1 MPAFVVPD
9 PYRRL
14 GHRAYTAPTPRD
26 ERPVNEPA
34 PAPTPAPLTGHDPVP
49 EAATRS
55 GRLRERTDE
64 LELFISGLLAFALL
78 AVPGYLFDA
87 WARSSLHTEG
97 MYFQMLW
104 FGFSIS
110 VGMCYVLA
118 VALIIH
124 LTVRGYWIGLIGL
137 KSHFPGG
144 IDWDRLPRMG
154 AVTRAFLQARDGGL
168 DGSIER
174 ADRLATMLFSTTLLA
189 VQTLA
194 GTLVLAVLTLGLAMV
209 IGAPSGG
216 SDDIAMLVLCTVL
229 AAMLALAIIP
239 GMLEKAIARRRV
251 RGQPHERPQRLLQ
264 GLLAALQ
271 RVPLLRL
278 MQTMQLTMQSNLRS
292 RSFMAAYLFAVLVAM
307 LLAAVQ
313 VMGSLKF
320 SLFNRYQVVTEAAVE
335 HGMLSA
341 HYESMRSPHDLLLP
355 YPMIPSDTISGSR
368 LRVFIPHRPQRDN
381 PLARRHCTALPEAR
395 NEATGQQAAD
405 AAVECLSRLWQV
417 ELDGAPVDLHDFVPM
432 ERRDLDMRGLVGY
445 LPTAGL
451 APGRHDLDLVWN
463 ATGGERGAGRRRAF
477 RIPFWYAPDP

>member
-1 MPAFVVPD
+1 MNESPLVESRVPVAEVD
-9 PYRRL
+9 
-14 GHRAYTAPTPRD
+14 
-26 ERPVNEPA
+26 PA
-34 PAPTPAPLTGHDPVP
+34 P
-49 EAATRS
+49 EATARF

-97 MYFQMLW
+97 MYFQVLW

-118 VALIIH
+118 VALIAH

-137 KSHFPGG
+137 KSHFPKG
-144 IDWDRLPRMG
+144 IDWERLQHMG
-154 AVTRAFLQARDGGL
+154 PVSRAFLKARDGGL

-174 ADRLATMLFSTTLLA
+174 ADRLATLLFSTTLLA

-194 GTLVLAVLTLGLAMV
+194 GTLVVAVLTLCAAMAISALAG
-209 IGAPSGG
+209 GAERVGMTVV
-216 SDDIAMLVLCTVL
+216 ATVL
-229 AAMLALAIIP
+229 TSLFALALVPAV
-239 GMLEKAIARRRV
+239 LERAIARRQR
-251 RGQPHERPQRLLQ
+251 RGQSSDRQQRW
-264 GLLAALQ
+264 LQ
-271 RVPLLRL
+271 RFLGAMQRIPLLRL
-278 MQTMQLTMQSNLRS
+278 MQAMQLTLQSNLRS
-292 RSFMAAYLFAVLVAM
+292 RSFMVAYLLAVMVAM
-307 LLAAVQ
+307 VLGGVQ
-313 VMGSLKF
+313 VLGSLKF
-320 SLFNRYQVVTEAAVE
+320 SLFNRYQVMTDEAVE

-341 HYESMRSPHDLLLP
+341 HYESLRSAHDQLLP

-381 PLARRHCTALPEAR
+381 PLARQHCTALPGAR
-395 NEATGQQAAD
+395 NEATGMQAAN

-417 ELDGAPVDLHDFVPM
+417 QLDGTPVDLHDFVPM

-451 APGRHDLDLVWN
+451 TPGRHDLSLVWN
-463 ATGGERGAGRRRAF
+463 AEGGTRGGDRRREF

>member
-1 MPAFVVPD
+1 M
-9 PYRRL
+9 
-14 GHRAYTAPTPRD
+14 D
-26 ERPVNEPA
+26 ERTVNESPLAESRAPVAEVDPA
-34 PAPTPAPLTGHDPVP
+34 P
-49 EAATRS
+49 EATARF

-97 MYFQMLW
+97 MYFQVLW

-118 VALIIH
+118 VALIAH

-137 KSHFPGG
+137 KSHFPKG
-144 IDWDRLPRMG
+144 IDWERLQHMG
-154 AVTRAFLQARDGGL
+154 PVSRAFLKARDGGL

-174 ADRLATMLFSTTLLA
+174 ADRLATLLFSTTLLA

-194 GTLVLAVLTLGLAMV
+194 GTLVVAVLTLCAAMAISALAG
-209 IGAPSGG
+209 GAERVGMTVV
-216 SDDIAMLVLCTVL
+216 ATVL
-229 AAMLALAIIP
+229 TSLFALALVPAV
-239 GMLEKAIARRRV
+239 LERAIARRQR
-251 RGQPHERPQRLLQ
+251 RGQSSDRQQRW
-264 GLLAALQ
+264 LQ
-271 RVPLLRL
+271 RFLGAMQRIPLLRL
-278 MQTMQLTMQSNLRS
+278 MQAMQLTLQSNLRS
-292 RSFMAAYLFAVLVAM
+292 RSFMVAYLLAVMVAM
-307 LLAAVQ
+307 VLGGVQ
-313 VMGSLKF
+313 VLGSLKF
-320 SLFNRYQVVTEAAVE
+320 SLFNRYQVMTDEAVE

-341 HYESMRSPHDLLLP
+341 HYESLRSAHDQLLP

-381 PLARRHCTALPEAR
+381 PLARQHCTALPGAR
-395 NEATGQQAAD
+395 NEATGMQAAN

-417 ELDGAPVDLHDFVPM
+417 QLDGTPVDLHDFMPM

-451 APGRHDLDLVWN
+451 TPGRHDLSLVWN
-463 ATGGERGAGRRRAF
+463 AEGGTRGGDRRREF

>member
-1 MPAFVVPD
+1 MNESPLAES
-9 PYRRL
+9 
-14 GHRAYTAPTPRD
+14 RA
-26 ERPVNEPA
+26 PVAEVDPA
-34 PAPTPAPLTGHDPVP
+34 P
-49 EAATRS
+49 EATARF

-97 MYFQMLW
+97 MYFQVLW

-118 VALIIH
+118 VALIAH

-137 KSHFPGG
+137 KSHFPKG
-144 IDWDRLPRMG
+144 IDWERLQQMG
-154 AVTRAFLQARDGGL
+154 PVSRAFLKARDGGL

-174 ADRLATMLFSTTLLA
+174 ADRLATLLFSTTLLA

-194 GTLVLAVLTLGLAMV
+194 GTLVVAVLTLCAAMAISALAG
-209 IGAPSGG
+209 GAERVGMTVV
-216 SDDIAMLVLCTVL
+216 ATVL
-229 AAMLALAIIP
+229 SSLFALALVPAV
-239 GMLEKAIARRRV
+239 LERVIARRQR
-251 RGQPHERPQRLLQ
+251 RGQSSDRQQRWLQ
-264 GLLAALQ
+264 CFLGAMQ

-278 MQTMQLTMQSNLRS
+278 MQAMQLTLQSNLRS
-292 RSFMAAYLFAVLVAM
+292 RSFMAAYLLAVMVAM
-307 LLAAVQ
+307 VLGGVQ
-313 VMGSLKF
+313 VLGSLKF
-320 SLFNRYQVVTEAAVE
+320 SLFNRYQVMTDEAVE

-341 HYESMRSPHDLLLP
+341 HYESLRSAHDQLLP

-381 PLARRHCTALPEAR
+381 PLARQRCTALPGAR
-395 NEATGQQAAD
+395 NEATGMQAAN

-417 ELDGAPVDLHDFVPM
+417 QLDGTPVDLHDFMPM

-451 APGRHDLDLVWN
+451 APGRHDLSLVWN
-463 ATGGERGAGRRRAF
+463 AEGGTRGGDRRREF

>member
-1 MPAFVVPD
+1 M
-9 PYRRL
+9 
-14 GHRAYTAPTPRD
+14 
-26 ERPVNEPA
+26 NESA
-34 PAPTPAPLTGHDPVP
+34 PAPQPAPLAGHDPIP
-49 EAATRS
+49 EATAHPHRV
-55 GRLRERTDE
+55 RDRTDE

-137 KSHFPGG
+137 RSHFPDG
-144 IDWDRLPRMG
+144 IDWARLPRMG

-194 GTLVLAVLTLGLAMV
+194 GTLVLAVLTLGVSMV
-209 IGAPSGG
+209 IGALSGG
-216 SDDIAMLVLCTVL
+216 ADHVAMLALCSVL
-229 AAMLALAIIP
+229 AAMLALAVAP
-239 GMLEKAIARRRV
+239 GILEKIVARRRA
-251 RGQPHERPQRLLQ
+251 RGQPHERPQRLLE
-264 GLLAALQ
+264 GMLAALQ

-278 MQTMQLTMQSNLRS
+278 MQAMQLTMQSNLRS

-313 VMGSLKF
+313 VMASLKF
-320 SLFNRYQVVTEAAVE
+320 SLFNRYQIVTEAAVE

-341 HYESMRSPHDLLLP
+341 HYESMRSAHDQLLP
-355 YPMIPSDTISGSR
+355 YPMIPSDTISGAQ

-381 PLARRHCTALPEAR
+381 PLARQHCTALPDAR
-395 NEATGQQAAD
+395 NEAAGQQAAN

-417 ELDGAPVDLHDFVPM
+417 KLDGTPVDVQGFVPM

-445 LPTAGL
+445 LPTRGL
-451 APGRHDLDLVWN
+451 APGRHDLELVWN
-463 ATGGERGAGRRRAF
+463 ATGGERGGGRRRTF

>member
-1 MPAFVVPD
+1 MNESPLAES
-9 PYRRL
+9 
-14 GHRAYTAPTPRD
+14 RA
-26 ERPVNEPA
+26 PVAEVDPA
-34 PAPTPAPLTGHDPVP
+34 P
-49 EAATRS
+49 EATARF

-97 MYFQMLW
+97 MYFQVLW

-118 VALIIH
+118 VALIAH

-137 KSHFPGG
+137 KSHFPKG
-144 IDWDRLPRMG
+144 IDWERLQQMG
-154 AVTRAFLQARDGGL
+154 PVSRAFLKARDGGL

-174 ADRLATMLFSTTLLA
+174 ADRLATLLFSTTLLA

-194 GTLVLAVLTLGLAMV
+194 GTLVVAVLTLCAAMAISALAG
-209 IGAPSGG
+209 GAERVGMTVV
-216 SDDIAMLVLCTVL
+216 ATVL
-229 AAMLALAIIP
+229 TSLFALALVPAV
-239 GMLEKAIARRRV
+239 LERVIARRQR
-251 RGQPHERPQRLLQ
+251 RGQSSDRQQRW
-264 GLLAALQ
+264 LQ
-271 RVPLLRL
+271 RFLGAMQRIPLLRL
-278 MQTMQLTMQSNLRS
+278 MQAMQLTLQSNLRS
-292 RSFMAAYLFAVLVAM
+292 RSFMVAYLLAVMVAM
-307 LLAAVQ
+307 VLGGVQ
-313 VMGSLKF
+313 VLGSLKF
-320 SLFNRYQVVTEAAVE
+320 SLFNRYQVMTDEAVE

-341 HYESMRSPHDLLLP
+341 HYESLRSAHDQLLP

-381 PLARRHCTALPEAR
+381 PLARQHCTALPGAR
-395 NEATGQQAAD
+395 NEATGMQAAN

-417 ELDGAPVDLHDFVPM
+417 QLDGTPVDLHDFMPM

-451 APGRHDLDLVWN
+451 TPGRHDLSLVWN
-463 ATGGERGAGRRRAF
+463 AEGGTRGGDRRREF

>member
-1 MPAFVVPD
+1 MNELPVAESHVPVAD
-9 PYRRL
+9 R
-14 GHRAYTAPTPRD
+14 
-26 ERPVNEPA
+26 EP
-34 PAPTPAPLTGHDPVP
+34 GP
-49 EAATRS
+49 EASTRF

-97 MYFQMLW
+97 MYFQVLW

-118 VALIIH
+118 VALIAH

-137 KSHFPGG
+137 KSHFPKG
-144 IDWDRLPRMG
+144 IDWERLPQMG
-154 AVTRAFLQARDGGL
+154 PVSRAFLKARDGGL

-194 GTLVLAVLTLGLAMV
+194 GTLVMAVLTLCVAMAISALA
-209 IGAPSGG
+209 GG
-216 SDDIAMLVLCTVL
+216 SDRVAMIVVGTVL
-229 AAMLALAIIP
+229 ASLLVLALVPAL
-239 GMLEKAIARRRV
+239 LERVIARRQR
-251 RGQPHERPQRLLQ
+251 RDQPYD
-264 GLLAALQ
+264 GLQ
-271 RVPLLRL
+271 RWLQRFLAGLQRIPLLRL
-278 MQTMQLTMQSNLRS
+278 MQTMQLTLQSNLRS
-292 RSFMAAYLFAVLVAM
+292 RSFMAVY
-307 LLAAVQ
+307 LLAVMLAMVLGGVQ
-313 VMGSLKF
+313 VLGSVKF
-320 SLFNRYQVVTEAAVE
+320 SLFNRYQVMTDEAVE

-341 HYESMRSPHDLLLP
+341 HYESMRSAHDQLLP

-381 PLARRHCTALPEAR
+381 PLARQHCTALPAAR
-395 NEATGQQAAD
+395 NEATGAKAAS
-405 AAVECLSRLWQV
+405 AAVECLSRLWRVQ
-417 ELDGAPVDLHDFVPM
+417 LDGTPVDLHDFMPM

-445 LPTAGL
+445 LPMATL
-451 APGRHDLDLVWN
+451 APGRHDLSLVWN
-463 ATGGERGAGRRRAF
+463 AEGGERGPERRREY

>member
-1 MPAFVVPD
+1 M
-9 PYRRL
+9 
-14 GHRAYTAPTPRD
+14 D
-26 ERPVNEPA
+26 ERTVNESPLAESRAPVAEVDPA
-34 PAPTPAPLTGHDPVP
+34 P
-49 EAATRS
+49 EATARF

-97 MYFQMLW
+97 MYFQVLW

-118 VALIIH
+118 VALIAH

-137 KSHFPGG
+137 KSHFPKG
-144 IDWDRLPRMG
+144 IDWERLQHMG
-154 AVTRAFLQARDGGL
+154 PVSRAFLKARDGGL

-174 ADRLATMLFSTTLLA
+174 ADRLATLLFSTTLLA

-194 GTLVLAVLTLGLAMV
+194 GTLVVAVLTLCAAMAISALAG
-209 IGAPSGG
+209 GAERVGMTVV
-216 SDDIAMLVLCTVL
+216 ATVL
-229 AAMLALAIIP
+229 TSLFALALVPAV
-239 GMLEKAIARRRV
+239 LERVIARRQR
-251 RGQPHERPQRLLQ
+251 RGQSSDRQQRW
-264 GLLAALQ
+264 LQ
-271 RVPLLRL
+271 RFLGAMQRIPLLRL
-278 MQTMQLTMQSNLRS
+278 MQAMQLTLQSNLRS
-292 RSFMAAYLFAVLVAM
+292 RSFMVAYLLAVMVAM
-307 LLAAVQ
+307 VLGGVQ
-313 VMGSLKF
+313 VLGSLKF
-320 SLFNRYQVVTEAAVE
+320 SLFNRYQVMTDEAVE

-341 HYESMRSPHDLLLP
+341 HYESLRSAHDQLLP

-381 PLARRHCTALPEAR
+381 PLARQHCTALPGAR
-395 NEATGQQAAD
+395 NEATGMQAAN

-417 ELDGAPVDLHDFVPM
+417 QLDGTPVDLHDFMPM

-451 APGRHDLDLVWN
+451 TPGRHDLSLVWN
-463 ATGGERGAGRRRAF
+463 AEGGTRGGDRRREF

>member
-1 MPAFVVPD
+1 M
-9 PYRRL
+9 
-14 GHRAYTAPTPRD
+14 D
-26 ERPVNEPA
+26 ERTVNESPLAESRAPVAEVDPA
-34 PAPTPAPLTGHDPVP
+34 P
-49 EAATRS
+49 EATARF

-97 MYFQMLW
+97 MYFQVLW

-118 VALIIH
+118 VALIAH

-137 KSHFPGG
+137 KSHFPKG
-144 IDWDRLPRMG
+144 IDWERLQHMG
-154 AVTRAFLQARDGGL
+154 PVSRAFLKARDGGL

-174 ADRLATMLFSTTLLA
+174 ADRLATLLFSTTLLA

-194 GTLVLAVLTLGLAMV
+194 GTLVVAVLTLCAAMAISALAG
-209 IGAPSGG
+209 GAERVGMTVV
-216 SDDIAMLVLCTVL
+216 ATVL
-229 AAMLALAIIP
+229 TSLFALALVPAL
-239 GMLEKAIARRRV
+239 LERAIARRQR
-251 RGQPHERPQRLLQ
+251 RGQSSDRHQRW
-264 GLLAALQ
+264 LQ
-271 RVPLLRL
+271 RFLGAMQRIPLLRL
-278 MQTMQLTMQSNLRS
+278 MQAMQLTLQSNLRS
-292 RSFMAAYLFAVLVAM
+292 RSFMVAYLLAVMVAM
-307 LLAAVQ
+307 VLGGVQ
-313 VMGSLKF
+313 VLGSLKF
-320 SLFNRYQVVTEAAVE
+320 SLFNRYQVMTDEAVE

-341 HYESMRSPHDLLLP
+341 HYESLRSAHDQLLP

-381 PLARRHCTALPEAR
+381 PLARQHCTALPGAR
-395 NEATGQQAAD
+395 NEATGMQAAN

-417 ELDGAPVDLHDFVPM
+417 QLDGTPVDLHDFMPM

-451 APGRHDLDLVWN
+451 TPGRHDLSLVWN
-463 ATGGERGAGRRRAF
+463 AEGGTRGGDRRREF

>member
-1 MPAFVVPD
+1 MPVAEVD
-9 PYRRL
+9 
-14 GHRAYTAPTPRD
+14 
-26 ERPVNEPA
+26 PA
-34 PAPTPAPLTGHDPVP
+34 P
-49 EAATRS
+49 EATARF

-97 MYFQMLW
+97 MYFQVLW

-118 VALIIH
+118 VALIAH

-137 KSHFPGG
+137 KSHFPKG
-144 IDWDRLPRMG
+144 IDWERLQHMG
-154 AVTRAFLQARDGGL
+154 PVSRAFLKARDGGL

-174 ADRLATMLFSTTLLA
+174 ADRLATLLFSTTLLA

-194 GTLVLAVLTLGLAMV
+194 GTLVVAVLTLCAAMAISALAG
-209 IGAPSGG
+209 GAERVGMTVV
-216 SDDIAMLVLCTVL
+216 ATVL
-229 AAMLALAIIP
+229 SSLFALALVPAV
-239 GMLEKAIARRRV
+239 LERVIARRQR
-251 RGQPHERPQRLLQ
+251 RGQSSDRQQRWLQ
-264 GLLAALQ
+264 CFLGAMQ

-278 MQTMQLTMQSNLRS
+278 MQAMQLTLQSNLRS
-292 RSFMAAYLFAVLVAM
+292 RSFMAAYLLAVMVAM
-307 LLAAVQ
+307 VLGGVQ
-313 VMGSLKF
+313 VLGSLKF
-320 SLFNRYQVVTEAAVE
+320 SLFNRYQVMTDEAVE

-341 HYESMRSPHDLLLP
+341 HYESLRSAHDQLLP

-381 PLARRHCTALPEAR
+381 PLARQRCTALPGAR
-395 NEATGQQAAD
+395 NEATGMQAAN

-417 ELDGAPVDLHDFVPM
+417 QLDGTPVDLHDFMPM

-451 APGRHDLDLVWN
+451 APGRHDLSLVWN
-463 ATGGERGAGRRRAF
+463 AEGGTRGGDRRREF

>member
-1 MPAFVVPD
+1 MNESPLAES
-9 PYRRL
+9 
-14 GHRAYTAPTPRD
+14 RA
-26 ERPVNEPA
+26 PVAEVDPA
-34 PAPTPAPLTGHDPVP
+34 P
-49 EAATRS
+49 EATARF

-97 MYFQMLW
+97 MYFQVLW

-118 VALIIH
+118 VALIAH

-137 KSHFPGG
+137 KSHFPKG
-144 IDWDRLPRMG
+144 IDWERLQQMG
-154 AVTRAFLQARDGGL
+154 PVSRAFLKARDGGL

-174 ADRLATMLFSTTLLA
+174 ADRLATLLFSTTLLA

-194 GTLVLAVLTLGLAMV
+194 GTLVVAVLTLCAAMAISALAG
-209 IGAPSGG
+209 GAEHVGMTVV
-216 SDDIAMLVLCTVL
+216 ATVL
-229 AAMLALAIIP
+229 SSLFALALVPAV
-239 GMLEKAIARRRV
+239 LERVIARRQR
-251 RGQPHERPQRLLQ
+251 RGQSSDRQQRWLQ
-264 GLLAALQ
+264 RFLGAMQ

-278 MQTMQLTMQSNLRS
+278 MQAMQLTLQSNLRS
-292 RSFMAAYLFAVLVAM
+292 RSFMAAYLLAVMVAM
-307 LLAAVQ
+307 VLGGVQ
-313 VMGSLKF
+313 VLGSLKF
-320 SLFNRYQVVTEAAVE
+320 SLFNRYQVMTDEAVE

-341 HYESMRSPHDLLLP
+341 HYESLRSAHDQLLP

-381 PLARRHCTALPEAR
+381 PLARQRCTALPGAR
-395 NEATGQQAAD
+395 NEATGMQAAN

-417 ELDGAPVDLHDFVPM
+417 QLDGTPVDLHDFMPM

-451 APGRHDLDLVWN
+451 TPGRHDLSLVWN
-463 ATGGERGAGRRRAF
+463 AEGGTRGGDRRREF

>member
-1 MPAFVVPD
+1 MNESPLVESRVPVAEVD
-9 PYRRL
+9 
-14 GHRAYTAPTPRD
+14 
-26 ERPVNEPA
+26 PA
-34 PAPTPAPLTGHDPVP
+34 P
-49 EAATRS
+49 EATARF

-97 MYFQMLW
+97 MYFQVLW

-118 VALIIH
+118 VALIAH

-137 KSHFPGG
+137 KSHFPKG
-144 IDWDRLPRMG
+144 IDWERLQHMG
-154 AVTRAFLQARDGGL
+154 PVSRAFLKARDGGL

-174 ADRLATMLFSTTLLA
+174 ADRLATLLFSTTLLA

-194 GTLVLAVLTLGLAMV
+194 GTLVVAVLTLCAAMAISALAG
-209 IGAPSGG
+209 GAERVGMTVV
-216 SDDIAMLVLCTVL
+216 ATVL
-229 AAMLALAIIP
+229 TSLFALALVPAV
-239 GMLEKAIARRRV
+239 LERAIARRQR
-251 RGQPHERPQRLLQ
+251 RGQSSDRQQRW
-264 GLLAALQ
+264 LQ
-271 RVPLLRL
+271 RFLGAMQRIPLLRL
-278 MQTMQLTMQSNLRS
+278 MQAMQLTLQSNLRS
-292 RSFMAAYLFAVLVAM
+292 RSFMVAYLLAVMVAM
-307 LLAAVQ
+307 VLGGVQ
-313 VMGSLKF
+313 VLGSLKF
-320 SLFNRYQVVTEAAVE
+320 SLFNRYQVMTDEAVE

-341 HYESMRSPHDLLLP
+341 HYESLRSAHDQLLP

-381 PLARRHCTALPEAR
+381 PLARQHCTALPGAH
-395 NEATGQQAAD
+395 NEASGMQAAN

-417 ELDGAPVDLHDFVPM
+417 QLDGTPVDLHDFMPM

-451 APGRHDLDLVWN
+451 TPGRHDLSLVWN
-463 ATGGERGAGRRRAF
+463 AEGGTRGGDRRREF

>member
-1 MPAFVVPD
+1 MPVAEVD
-9 PYRRL
+9 
-14 GHRAYTAPTPRD
+14 
-26 ERPVNEPA
+26 PA
-34 PAPTPAPLTGHDPVP
+34 P
-49 EAATRS
+49 EATARF

-97 MYFQMLW
+97 MYFQVLW

-118 VALIIH
+118 VALIAH

-137 KSHFPGG
+137 KSHFPKG
-144 IDWDRLPRMG
+144 IDWERLQHMG
-154 AVTRAFLQARDGGL
+154 PVSRAFLKARDGGL

-174 ADRLATMLFSTTLLA
+174 ADRLATLLFSTTLLA

-194 GTLVLAVLTLGLAMV
+194 GTLVVAVLTLCAAMAISALAG
-209 IGAPSGG
+209 GAERVGMTVV
-216 SDDIAMLVLCTVL
+216 ATVL
-229 AAMLALAIIP
+229 TSLFALALVPAV
-239 GMLEKAIARRRV
+239 LERAIARRQR
-251 RGQPHERPQRLLQ
+251 RGQSSDRQQRW
-264 GLLAALQ
+264 LQ
-271 RVPLLRL
+271 RSLGAMQRIPLLRL
-278 MQTMQLTMQSNLRS
+278 MQAMQLTLQSNLRS
-292 RSFMAAYLFAVLVAM
+292 RSFMVAYLLAVMVAM
-307 LLAAVQ
+307 VLGGVQ
-313 VMGSLKF
+313 VLGSLKF
-320 SLFNRYQVVTEAAVE
+320 SLFNRYQVMTDEAVE

-341 HYESMRSPHDLLLP
+341 HYESLRSAHDQLLP

-381 PLARRHCTALPEAR
+381 PLARQHCTALPGAR
-395 NEATGQQAAD
+395 NEATGMQAAN

-417 ELDGAPVDLHDFVPM
+417 QLDGTPVDLHDFMPM

-451 APGRHDLDLVWN
+451 TPGRHDLSLVWN
-463 ATGGERGAGRRRAF
+463 AEGGTRGGDRRREF

>member
-1 MPAFVVPD
+1 MNESPLVESRVPVAEVD
-9 PYRRL
+9 
-14 GHRAYTAPTPRD
+14 
-26 ERPVNEPA
+26 PA
-34 PAPTPAPLTGHDPVP
+34 P
-49 EAATRS
+49 EATARF

-97 MYFQMLW
+97 MYFQVLW

-118 VALIIH
+118 VALIAH

-137 KSHFPGG
+137 KSHFPKG
-144 IDWDRLPRMG
+144 IDWERLQHMG
-154 AVTRAFLQARDGGL
+154 PVSRAFLKARDGGL

-174 ADRLATMLFSTTLLA
+174 ADRLATLLFSTTLLA

-194 GTLVLAVLTLGLAMV
+194 GTLVVAVLTLCAAMAISALAG
-209 IGAPSGG
+209 GAERVGMTVV
-216 SDDIAMLVLCTVL
+216 ATVL
-229 AAMLALAIIP
+229 TSLFALALVPAV
-239 GMLEKAIARRRV
+239 LERAIARRQR
-251 RGQPHERPQRLLQ
+251 RGQSSDRQQRW
-264 GLLAALQ
+264 LQ
-271 RVPLLRL
+271 RFLGAMQRIPLLRL
-278 MQTMQLTMQSNLRS
+278 MQAMQLTLQSNLRS
-292 RSFMAAYLFAVLVAM
+292 RSFMVAYLLAVMVAM
-307 LLAAVQ
+307 VLGGVQ
-313 VMGSLKF
+313 VLGSLKF
-320 SLFNRYQVVTEAAVE
+320 SLFNRYQVMTDEAVE

-341 HYESMRSPHDLLLP
+341 HYESLRSAHDQLLP

-381 PLARRHCTALPEAR
+381 PLARQHCTALPGAR
-395 NEATGQQAAD
+395 NEATGMQAAN

-417 ELDGAPVDLHDFVPM
+417 QLDGTPVDLHDFMPM

-451 APGRHDLDLVWN
+451 TPGRHDLSLVWN
-463 ATGGERGAGRRRAF
+463 AEGGTRGGDRRREF

>member
-1 MPAFVVPD
+1 MNESPLAES
-9 PYRRL
+9 
-14 GHRAYTAPTPRD
+14 RA
-26 ERPVNEPA
+26 PVAEVDPA
-34 PAPTPAPLTGHDPVP
+34 P
-49 EAATRS
+49 EATARF

-97 MYFQMLW
+97 MYFQVLW

-118 VALIIH
+118 VALIAH

-137 KSHFPGG
+137 KSHFPKG
-144 IDWDRLPRMG
+144 IDWERLQQMG
-154 AVTRAFLQARDGGL
+154 PVSRAFLKARDGGL

-174 ADRLATMLFSTTLLA
+174 ADRLATLLFSTTLLA

-194 GTLVLAVLTLGLAMV
+194 GTLVVAVLTLCAAMAISALAG
-209 IGAPSGG
+209 GAERVGMTVV
-216 SDDIAMLVLCTVL
+216 ATVL
-229 AAMLALAIIP
+229 TSLFALALVPAV
-239 GMLEKAIARRRV
+239 LERAIARRQR
-251 RGQPHERPQRLLQ
+251 RGQSSDRQQRW
-264 GLLAALQ
+264 LQ
-271 RVPLLRL
+271 RFLGAMQRIPLLRL
-278 MQTMQLTMQSNLRS
+278 MQAMQLTLQSNLRS
-292 RSFMAAYLFAVLVAM
+292 RSFMAAYLLAVMVAM
-307 LLAAVQ
+307 VLGGVQ
-313 VMGSLKF
+313 VLGSLKF
-320 SLFNRYQVVTEAAVE
+320 SLFNRYQVMTDEAVE

-341 HYESMRSPHDLLLP
+341 HYESLRSAHDQLLP

-381 PLARRHCTALPEAR
+381 PLARQRCTALPGAR
-395 NEATGQQAAD
+395 NEATGMQAAN

-417 ELDGAPVDLHDFVPM
+417 QLDGTPVDLHDFMPM

-451 APGRHDLDLVWN
+451 APGRHDLSLVWN
-463 ATGGERGAGRRRAF
+463 AEGGTRGGDRRREF

>member
-1 MPAFVVPD
+1 MPVAEVD
-9 PYRRL
+9 
-14 GHRAYTAPTPRD
+14 
-26 ERPVNEPA
+26 PA
-34 PAPTPAPLTGHDPVP
+34 P
-49 EAATRS
+49 EATARF

-97 MYFQMLW
+97 MYFQVLW

-118 VALIIH
+118 VALIAH

-137 KSHFPGG
+137 KSHFPKG
-144 IDWDRLPRMG
+144 IDWERLQHMG
-154 AVTRAFLQARDGGL
+154 PVSRAFLKARDGGL

-174 ADRLATMLFSTTLLA
+174 ADRLATLLFSTTLLA

-194 GTLVLAVLTLGLAMV
+194 GTLVVAVLTLCAAMAISALAG
-209 IGAPSGG
+209 GAERVGMTVV
-216 SDDIAMLVLCTVL
+216 ATVL
-229 AAMLALAIIP
+229 TSLFALALVPAV
-239 GMLEKAIARRRV
+239 LERAIARRQR
-251 RGQPHERPQRLLQ
+251 RGQSSDRQQRW
-264 GLLAALQ
+264 LQ
-271 RVPLLRL
+271 RFLGAMQRIPLLRL
-278 MQTMQLTMQSNLRS
+278 MQAMQLTLQSNLRS
-292 RSFMAAYLFAVLVAM
+292 RSFMVAYLLAVMVAM
-307 LLAAVQ
+307 VLGGVQ
-313 VMGSLKF
+313 VLGSLKF
-320 SLFNRYQVVTEAAVE
+320 SLFNRYQVMTDEAVE

-341 HYESMRSPHDLLLP
+341 HYESLRSAHDQLLP

-381 PLARRHCTALPEAR
+381 PLARQHCTALPGAR
-395 NEATGQQAAD
+395 NEATGMQAAN

-417 ELDGAPVDLHDFVPM
+417 QLDGTPVDLHDFMPM

-451 APGRHDLDLVWN
+451 TPGRHDLSLVWN
-463 ATGGERGAGRRRAF
+463 AEGGTRGGDRRREF

>member
-1 MPAFVVPD
+1 MNESPLAES
-9 PYRRL
+9 
-14 GHRAYTAPTPRD
+14 RA
-26 ERPVNEPA
+26 PVAEVDPA
-34 PAPTPAPLTGHDPVP
+34 P
-49 EAATRS
+49 EATARF

-97 MYFQMLW
+97 MYFQVLW

-118 VALIIH
+118 VALIAH

-137 KSHFPGG
+137 KSHFPKG
-144 IDWDRLPRMG
+144 IDWERLQQMG
-154 AVTRAFLQARDGGL
+154 PVSRAFLKARDGGL

-174 ADRLATMLFSTTLLA
+174 ADRLATLLFSTTLLA

-194 GTLVLAVLTLGLAMV
+194 GTLVVAVLTLCAAMA
-209 IGAPSGG
+209 IGALAGG
-216 SDDIAMLVLCTVL
+216 AERVGMTVVATVL
-229 AAMLALAIIP
+229 TSLFALALVPAV
-239 GMLEKAIARRRV
+239 LERAIARRQR
-251 RGQPHERPQRLLQ
+251 RGQSSDRQQRW
-264 GLLAALQ
+264 LQ
-271 RVPLLRL
+271 RFLGAMQRIPLLRL
-278 MQTMQLTMQSNLRS
+278 MQAMQLTLQSNLRS
-292 RSFMAAYLFAVLVAM
+292 RSFMVAYLLAVMVAM
-307 LLAAVQ
+307 VLGGVQ
-313 VMGSLKF
+313 VLGSLKF
-320 SLFNRYQVVTEAAVE
+320 SLFNRYQVMTDEAVE

-341 HYESMRSPHDLLLP
+341 HYESLRSAHDQLLP
-355 YPMIPSDTISGSR
+355 YPMIPSDTISGAR

-381 PLARRHCTALPEAR
+381 PLARQHCTALPGAR
-395 NEATGQQAAD
+395 NEATGMQAAN

-417 ELDGAPVDLHDFVPM
+417 QLDGTPVDLHDFMPM

-451 APGRHDLDLVWN
+451 APGRHDLSLVWN
-463 ATGGERGAGRRRAF
+463 AEGGTRGGDRRREY